1 MPRSTPARAASA
13 AAGARNRHTP
23 VSKLVTKIM
32 KGVIQHF
39 KDERIKAEKAAKAAE
54 KAAKD
59 AAKAAKDAQQD
70 ADAEAWIVE
79 ARAKQ
84 QEEEAKSIETL
95 LEEERCAVR
104 LRMRPPEPSG
114 EVLEWLAK
122 SRWNRLGPLSFSV
135 SRFGSAVVKRRR
147 RRREHDKWA
156 MRKVLPALLRKS
168 DAPPPPPPVHD
179 VLAADAAEDA
189 ARLGVSRQAEW
200 VPPPLSAEAIG
211 PAARKL
217 DFVALAA
224 EHVAERAEAEWAAES
239 RQERSAR
246 QKEHGC
252 KSLLGMTD
260 EVFYKHLRDNVL
272 EPAEARAELERRKR
286 CIHNGQG
293 ATYGPPEGLHPTF
306 GLAEEEEEGQPPP
319 APPSSPTDPADVYAD
334 WLRSPWEHYLQQ
346 KKEREL
352 CAAAAK
358 WTAA

>member
-23 VSKLVTKIM
+23 VAKVVAKIM

-39 KDERIKAEKAAKAAE
+39 KEERIKAEK
-54 KAAKD
+54 

-70 ADAEAWIVE
+70 ADADAFIVE
-79 ARAKQ
+79 RYAKQ
-84 QEEEAKSIETL
+84 REKDAKSIDAL
-95 LEEERCAVR
+95 LKQERCAVR
-104 LRMRPPEPSG
+104 LRLRPPEPT
-114 EVLEWLAK
+114 EEACAWLAK
-122 SRWNRLGPLSFSV
+122 SRWNRLAPF
-135 SRFGSAVVKRRR
+135 RFAINATSLLESAVVKRRR

-156 MRKVLPALLRKS
+156 MRKVLPALLRKA

-189 ARLGVSRQAEW
+189 ARSHVSLQAKW

-217 DFVALAA
+217 DFVVLATN
-224 EHVAERAEAEWAAES
+224 HVAELAEAEWAAES
-239 RQERSAR
+239 RQERSVR

-293 ATYGPPEGLHPTF
+293 ATYGPPEGLHPQF
-306 GLAEEEEEGQPPP
+306 GLMEEEEGGQPPPP
-319 APPSSPTDPADVYAD
+319 APPSSPTDPTDVYAD